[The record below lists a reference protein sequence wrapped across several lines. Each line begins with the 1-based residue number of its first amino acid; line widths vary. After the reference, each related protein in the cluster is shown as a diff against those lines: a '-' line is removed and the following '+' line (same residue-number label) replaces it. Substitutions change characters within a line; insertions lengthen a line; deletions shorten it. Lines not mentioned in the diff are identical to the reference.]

1 MSMEKTF
8 NLARRDDGISILTMD
23 VPGETMNT
31 LKEQFG
37 PEISEIL
44 TEIKADSSI
53 KGLVVIS
60 GKADSFVAGADI
72 TMLAA
77 CKNEEQAKALSQQ
90 GHVVFAELEGLSIP
104 VVAAINGACLG
115 GGLELALAC
124 HLRVCSDD
132 KKTMLGVPEVQLG
145 LLPGGGGTQRLP
157 RLVGITTALDMMLT
171 GKQIRPKQ
179 ALKTLFCLK
188 LRLS

>member
-1 MSMEKTF
+1 MEKTF
-8 NLARRDDGISILTMD
+8 NLSRREDGIAVLTMD

-31 LKEQFG
+31 LKAEFG

-44 TEIKADSSI
+44 AEIKHDASV

-72 TMLAA
+72 SMLDACTSVAA
-77 CKNEEQAKALSQQ
+77 AKELSQQ
-90 GHVVFAELEGLSIP
+90 GHVVFNELENLSIP

-124 HLRVCSDD
+124 HLRVCTDD
-132 KKTMLGVPEVQLG
+132 KKTIMGVPEVQLG
-145 LLPGGGGTQRLP
+145 LLPGGGN
-157 RLVGITTALDMMLT
+157 TTFT
-171 GKQIRPKQ
+171 EKSRYYHC
-179 ALKTLFCLK
+179 T
-188 LRLS
+188 